1 MAMNKGKM
9 IGGIVLM
16 AEGTAL
22 AMYGPRY
29 LDFMHRNG
37 MMDIGKRVLRGA
49 GIRSTKALGVIGI
62 IEATLGL
69 ILLRNARSQRAFA

>member
-1 MAMNKGKM
+1 MAMNKGKT
-9 IGGIVLM
+9 IGGILLM

-29 LDFMHRNG
+29 LDFMQRNG
-37 MMDIGKRVLRGA
+37 MDIGKRVLRAA

>member
-1 MAMNKGKM
+1 
-9 IGGIVLM
+9 
-16 AEGTAL
+16 
-22 AMYGPRY
+22 
-29 LDFMHRNG
+29 MHRNG